1 MAKNLNKPRLFHC
14 KPFSLSHHNASMRV
28 GTDAILLGLFAG
40 TNNITKVFE
49 IGTGSGIISLIIAS
63 QFNVSIDAIDIDKE
77 SVMETKINFSNSAFW
92 RRLNVFQADF
102 TIYSKNTSSKYDLI
116 VSNPPFF
123 VNDYRPE
130 DEKKKTTR
138 HTDSLSYAEICN
150 GSLRMLKPNGK
161 LCLVLPYNE
170 SRSFIEIA
178 NEIGLYLQNQQL
190 IFPKRGLQP
199 NRINMQFGFEKT
211 ENVQTD
217 RFTIREDDGSFSMQY
232 IDYLKDCY
240 IGLK

>member
-1 MAKNLNKPRLFHC
+1 MAENLNKTRLFHC
-14 KPFSLSHHNASMRV
+14 KPFSLSHHNSSMRV

-40 TNNITKVFE
+40 TNNNTKVFE

-63 QFNVSIDAIDIDKE
+63 RFNVSIDAIDIDKE

-102 TIYSKNTSSKYDLI
+102 TVYSKNTSPKYNLI

-130 DEKKKTTR
+130 NDKKKTTR
-138 HTDSLSYAEICN
+138 HTDSLSYEEICN
-150 GSLRMLKPNGK
+150 GSIRMLKPDGK

-170 SRSFIEIA
+170 SRFFIEIA

-232 IDYLKDCY
+232 VDYLKDCY